1 MPGVAMTQ
9 GPTPEPVP
17 PQTGLPRTV
26 GVLNIVF
33 GLLLLLWAA
42 GSLYY
47 LGPFL
52 AENTPLQIDPE
63 LTQDVVNTM
72 RRDLLEQLRGRE
84 QATRDGAEKA
94 RLEAAIR
101 ELQSVRTDL
110 AGRVDFGTI
119 NRQLPWVSR
128 YLWANVVSGPV
139 LNVAMVISG
148 VGLVA
153 LKRWGR
159 VLAVVV
165 AALKVVRL
173 VVLCAILSVFVV
185 PGVSGT
191 LGQFAATDFGTVFL
205 RQATAQGNPMLPAQ
219 TAASIKPDEFVRA
232 VAATGYLYAVM
243 GLALGAAYPLIVLI
257 VLSRP
262 GAVAAC
268 SGARAQYSGVPG
280 ELI

>member
-1 MPGVAMTQ
+1 MTQ
-9 GPTPEPVP
+9 GQSPEPVP
-17 PQTGLPRTV
+17 PQAGLPRTV
-26 GVLNIVF
+26 GILNIVF

-47 LGPFL
+47 FGPFL
-52 AENTPLQIDPE
+52 ANNTPFQIDPG

-72 RRDLLEQLRGRE
+72 RRDLLEQLRARE
-84 QATRDGAEKA
+84 QGTRDGSEKS
-94 RLEAAIR
+94 RLGAAIR

-110 AGRVDFGTI
+110 AGKVDFGKI

-128 YLWANVVSGPV
+128 YLWADVVSGPV
-139 LNVAMVISG
+139 LNVAMVVAG
-148 VGLVA
+148 VGLVL

-159 VLAVVV
+159 VLAVGV
-165 AALKVVRL
+165 AALKVARL

-191 LGQFAATDFGTVFL
+191 LGEFAGTDFGKVFL
-205 RQATAQGNPMLPAQ
+205 RHATAQGNPVLPAQ
-219 TAASIKPDEFVRA
+219 PAITIKPDEFVRA

-243 GLALGAAYPLIVLI
+243 GLALGAIYPLVVLI

-268 SGARAQYSGVPG
+268 SRSAARDGPVGAPG
-280 ELI
+280 